1 MPVLKSASRAASRQK
16 PPVCAI
22 RAGLGYDIHRTRPGR
37 TLRLGG
43 VSFPRAGFTL
53 DGHSD
58 ADVILHA
65 ACDALLGAAALP
77 DIGRLF
83 PNTARCH
90 RNRNSLEFLAKVRR
104 KLERRHYRILNLD
117 CTLLA
122 EKPKIAKQVPLMRRR
137 MAQALGIS
145 AGQVGVKA
153 TTHEGLGAIGQGQG
167 LAALAVA
174 MISQE

>member
-1 MPVLKSASRAASRQK
+1 MPLLKTKSRKKSK
-16 PPVCAI
+16 PKAPALALRV
-22 RAGLGYDIHRTRPGR
+22 GMGYDIHRAQPGR

-83 PNTARCH
+83 PNTARKH
-90 RNRNSLEFLAKVRR
+90 RGQNSLEFLTAVRR
-104 KLERRHYRILNLD
+104 ELEQRHFTILNLD

-137 MAQALGIS
+137 MARALGIS
-145 AGQVGVKA
+145 AEQIGVKA
-153 TTHEGLGAIGQGQG
+153 TTHEGLGAIGRGEG
-167 LAALAVA
+167 LAAMAVA
-174 MISQE
+174 LINQA